1 MRVVLA
7 SVGRLDTIYALS
19 SGAGKAGV
27 AVVRVSGPDTADVV
41 GRMCSGLPEPRK
53 AELRV
58 LRSLSSGEAIDR
70 CLVLWFPAPG
80 SFTGEDVAE
89 LHVHGSVGVVRW
101 LLEELGK
108 AGGLRPADAGEFVRR
123 AFINGKMD
131 LVEIEGLAD
140 MLESESRQQVRQA
153 LFHVDGQ
160 ASQVFGRWRA
170 GLISALALVEACI
183 DFSDED
189 GVEMAAR
196 PQILDAVRTLRNEMA
211 SELGGAERGRRTRLG
226 VRVVLAGAPNAGKSS
241 LMNAIARR
249 DVAIVSKQAGTTR
262 DVVEVSLD
270 LGGFAVELADTAGV
284 RTEFDSEVEQLG
296 IDRTLQ
302 RLKEADLVLL
312 VGSAD
317 ALWPKLDIDS
327 DTIRVWNKMDVAG
340 ASLDDKCDL
349 EISALSGEGVQEL
362 LELVESR
369 VAGVAGNTE
378 PALLVRDTQIH
389 AVRQC
394 LGCLDRAL
402 ASGLSLEI
410 VAEEL
415 RSAANVIDR
424 LVGKVDV
431 DDLLDEIFS
440 KFCVGK

>member
-1 MRVVLA
+1 MA
-7 SVGRLDTIYALS
+7 SLVRLDTIYALS

-27 AVVRVSGPDTADVV
+27 AVVRLSGPDTADVV
-41 GRMCSGLPEPRK
+41 GRMCNGLPQPRK
-53 AELRV
+53 AELRI
-58 LRSLSSGEAIDR
+58 LRSLSRGEAIDQ
-70 CLVLWFPAPG
+70 CLALWFPAPG

-89 LHVHGSVGVVRW
+89 FHVHGSVGVVRW
-101 LLEELGK
+101 LLDELGHV
-108 AGGLRPADAGEFVRR
+108 GGLRPAEPGEFVRR
-123 AFINGKMD
+123 AFKHGKMD

-153 LFHVDGQ
+153 LFHVDGH
-160 ASQVFGRWRA
+160 ASQVFVSWR
-170 GLISALALVEACI
+170 GSLINALALVEACI

-196 PQILDAVRTLRNEMA
+196 PQILDAIETVRTEMTG
-211 SELGGAERGRRTRLG
+211 ELAGAERGRRTRLG

-270 LGGFAVELADTAGV
+270 LGGFAVELADTAGI
-284 RTEFDSEVEQLG
+284 RAEFDSEVEQLG
-296 IDRTLQ
+296 IGRTLQ

-312 VGSAD
+312 IGSAD
-317 ALWPKLDIDS
+317 APWPTVDIDS
-327 DTIRVWNKMDVAG
+327 DTIRVWNKVDVAA
-340 ASLDDKCDL
+340 ASPHDRCDV
-349 EISALSGEGVQEL
+349 EISALSGKGVEEL
-362 LELVESR
+362 LELVQR
-369 VAGVAGNTE
+369 LVARLAGNTE
-378 PALLVRDTQIH
+378 PALLARDRQIY

-394 LGCLDRAL
+394 LACLDRAT
-402 ASGLSLEI
+402 AGGLSLEI

-415 RSAANVIDR
+415 RSAANAIDR

-431 DDLLDEIFS
+431 DDLLDEIFAR
-440 KFCVGK
+440 FCVGK